1 MTFVMAAP
9 INPFRRCLYY
19 RQTHIRTHGH
29 GHNTSAHIG
38 IRSAVDSGRNHRC
51 NGHYAAFDEG
61 PQPY

>member
-38 IRSAVDSGRNHRC
+38 IRSAVGSGRSHRYS
-51 NGHYAAFDEG
+51 GRYAAFDG
-61 PQPY
+61 GLWPY